1 MRIISSIMG
10 LLILLGCMDIQKEG
24 NSKIPISALDFL
36 LSKKYKYSTSK
47 YDIPNTV
54 VDSISII
61 NKEFFKIGDSTDAGK
76 ISFSDARL
84 FTSNGED
91 IYEYKRKL
99 HFVLVNDTVCL
110 IAYTEG
116 GLGTHD
122 VIDFIQYKGGF
133 NHTRYV
139 TTNILN
145 DTIKLESYLK
155 SVLKP
160 VKIE

>member
-1 MRIISSIMG
+1 M
-10 LLILLGCMDIQKEG
+10 QV
-24 NSKIPISALDFL
+24 SALDFL
-36 LSKKYKYSTSK
+36 MSKNYKYSTSK
-47 YDIPNTV
+47 SDIPNTV
-54 VDSISII
+54 LDSISCI
-61 NKEFFKIGDSTDAGK
+61 NKESFKIGDSTDSGK

-99 HFVLVNDTVCL
+99 HFVLVNDTTCL

-122 VIDFIQYKGGF
+122 VIDFIKYKGVF
-133 NHTRYV
+133 SHTRYV

-155 SVLKP
+155 SVPKP
-160 VKIE
+160 VKID